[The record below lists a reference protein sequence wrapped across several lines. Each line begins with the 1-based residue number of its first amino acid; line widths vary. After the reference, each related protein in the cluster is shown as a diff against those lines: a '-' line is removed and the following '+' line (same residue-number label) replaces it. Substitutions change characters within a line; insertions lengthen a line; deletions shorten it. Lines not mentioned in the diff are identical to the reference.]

1 MAAFGITEQRFPNT
15 SPEIRNDAVGLSW
28 SDIADLFSVTTSSGA
43 MVSADSAARAIPVH
57 ACCTLIAGGI
67 ISMPLRIMRRDLVDG
82 MMTQIPADDHDFW
95 WLFNEQP
102 NSDSTSAQFWEE
114 IVRNKLLR
122 GRAYA
127 RIIRKAG
134 GRNLDVRE
142 IVHLPNS
149 KVRPIKQW
157 DADLRRDRIVGYDV
171 TDGTRKY
178 GVLPEDMLDFRGN
191 VPTNNCVASATESSS
206 VSSIIDAA
214 REAIGITLTIEEY
227 CGRFFSNGGT
237 PRVVLKFP
245 VGQKL
250 DDKQQAELRAAWMR
264 KYGGASNAAL
274 PMVLNNG
281 GDISKLSFTAEEAQM
296 LEARKFQV
304 IEIARAF
311 GVPPFM
317 IGETEK
323 TSAWGTGIE
332 QMSQGFIRY
341 TLGPHITGIEQE
353 LNRKLFRTSRTFVDF
368 DEEALSRGDMK
379 ATGEWFRQA
388 VGGSQGP
395 GFITVNEVRRA
406 LKRPS
411 IDGGDKLF
419 QPIGANNASVT
430 QSADGAASSEPQQ
443 A

>member
-15 SPEIRNDAVGLSW
+15 APEIRNDAVGLSW
-28 SDIADLFSVTTSSGA
+28 SDIADLFSVGTSSGA

-67 ISMPLRIMRRDLVDG
+67 ISMPLRIMRREFVDG

-102 NSDSTSAQFWEE
+102 NSDCTSAQFWEE

-122 GRAYA
+122 GRAFA
-127 RIIRKAG
+127 RIIRKEG
-134 GRNLDVRE
+134 GRGIGVRE
-142 IVHLPNS
+142 IVQIPNS

-157 DADLRRDRIVGYDV
+157 DASLRRERIVSYDV

-178 GVLPEDMLDFRGN
+178 AVLPEDMLDFRGN
-191 VPTNNCVASATESSS
+191 VPTNNCVGSASDSSS
-206 VSSIIDAA
+206 VSSIIDSA

-245 VGQKL
+245 AGQKL
-250 DDKQQAELRAAWMR
+250 DEPQKNALRDVWMQ

-274 PMVLNNG
+274 PLVLNNG
-281 GDISKLSFTAEEAQM
+281 GDISKLSFNAEEAQM

-341 TLGPHITGIEQE
+341 TLGPHITGVEQE
-353 LNRKLFRTSRTFVDF
+353 LNRKLFSKSSTFVDF

-379 ATGEWFRQA
+379 ATGDWFRQA

-406 LKRPS
+406 LKRPT
-411 IDGGDKLF
+411 IAGGDELYIPK
-419 QPIGANNASVT
+419 GASNASVP
-430 QSADGAASSEPQQ
+430 QSTDGADSGQSQQ